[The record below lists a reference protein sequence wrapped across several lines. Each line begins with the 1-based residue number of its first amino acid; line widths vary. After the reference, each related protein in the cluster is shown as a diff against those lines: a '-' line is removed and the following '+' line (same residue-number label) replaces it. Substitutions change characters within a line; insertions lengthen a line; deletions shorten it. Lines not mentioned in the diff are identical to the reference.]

1 MRRLLNAATTASLL
15 LAQVPVLAQQFTPQ
29 QMLDVMIKSPNNRDV
44 RVQDAAPPKLLFVVG
59 ESATPS
65 NRDVRVHDSSKFKC
79 AGKMGCEWH
88 IP

>member
-1 MRRLLNAATTASLL
+1 MKHL
-15 LAQVPVLAQQFTPQ
+15 LAITIALLPPAALAQQFTPQ
-29 QMLDVMIKSPNNRDV
+29 QMLDVMTKSPNNRDV